1 MATAAP
7 TRSTLITY
15 QIEPF
20 DTAFEE
26 AQELLVEH
34 WEEIALNKDKIK
46 LAIDVERY
54 RDLAEKGILQ
64 IVTARDA
71 NIQKWAWDPGKL
83 IGYHVGMIVPHLHY
97 RNDLFG
103 MTDIFFIH
111 PEYRKGRTGIELFK
125 FVEKA
130 MKERGVVKLM
140 TAVKLHKDVGKIFE
154 YLGWTETERSFCK
167 YIGE

>member
-7 TRSTLITY
+7 TRSALVTY
-15 QIEPF
+15 QVEPF

-26 AQELLVEH
+26 AYELLQEH

-46 LAIDVERY
+46 LSINVERY
-54 RDLAEKGILQ
+54 RELAANGILH

-71 NIQKWAWDPGKL
+71 NIQKSAWDAGKL

-97 RNDLFG
+97 KDYLFG

-111 PEYRKGRTGIELFK
+111 PEYRKGRTGINLFK
-125 FVEKA
+125 VVEKA

-140 TAVKLHKDVGKIFE
+140 TAVKLHKDVGRIFE

>member
-1 MATAAP
+1 MATAAL
-7 TRSTLITY
+7 TRTRLVTY
-15 QIEPF
+15 QVEPF

-46 LAIDVERY
+46 LAIDVDRY
-54 RDLAEKGILQ
+54 RELDEKGVLH

-71 NIQKWAWDPGKL
+71 SIQKSAWDPGKL

-97 RNDLFG
+97 KNDLHG
-103 MTDIFFIH
+103 LTDIFFIH
-111 PEYRKGRTGIELFK
+111 PEYRKGRVGVDLFK
-125 FVEKA
+125 FVERS

-140 TAVKLHKDVGKIFE
+140 TAVKMHKDVGRIFE

-167 YIGE
+167 YIGD